1 MPTNPAGMAER
12 APGPSKGWE
21 PSHARSPDAFLDH
34 GEKPGAA
41 THGTRRGAPAGEH
54 RHETMGR
61 TTDTPPTGRGGG
73 SRETGATT
81 HSMGA
86 GGQGTAREAVD
97 PDVPDTGE
105 GAERE
110 RARAARASPSA
121 RGTCDIQRVTQPLP
135 PVACSLGGPGLAP
148 GHRGSNQ
155 PTNQPTPPPHPPP
168 SKPEKSGFQVGGG
181 SGGVRTKNSLGDA
194 FIGQNNDFTR
204 D

>member
-61 TTDTPPTGRGGG
+61 TTDTPPTGQGGG

-86 GGQGTAREAVD
+86 GGQGTARKAVD
-97 PDVPDTGE
+97 PDVPDAGE

-148 GHRGSNQ
+148 DIAAATNQ
-155 PTNQPTPPPHPPP
+155 PTNQPLPLPLPHAAAHAA
-168 SKPEKSGFQVGGG
+168 S
-181 SGGVRTKNSLGDA
+181 
-194 FIGQNNDFTR
+194 
-204 D
+204 